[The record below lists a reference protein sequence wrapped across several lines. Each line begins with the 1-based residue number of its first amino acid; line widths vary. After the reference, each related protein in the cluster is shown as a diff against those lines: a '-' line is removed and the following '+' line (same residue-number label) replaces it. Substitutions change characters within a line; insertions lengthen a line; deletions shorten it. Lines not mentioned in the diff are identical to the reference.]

1 MSFDRAA
8 LGPGFQLGVATS
20 SYQIEGA
27 VAEDGRGP
35 SIWDDFTHTPGKI
48 KDAGTGDV
56 ACDHYRRF
64 HEDVALMDWLGVDA
78 YRFSIAWP
86 RVLPEGRGSVNQ
98 KGLDFYE
105 RLVDA
110 LLERGIA
117 PCATL
122 YHWDLPSALEA
133 RGGWLERATAEA
145 FADYAAVVARRL
157 GDRVALW
164 LTHNEPWCQ
173 AFLGYQNGQF
183 APGLRD
189 TRLALSCAHQLLVSH
204 GLAVQALRSHVRTP
218 VGIAPNFMPAHPA
231 SDSPEDVAAAWR
243 QDGYFNRWFL
253 EPVLGLGYPADMVE
267 LYGDLMP
274 EVPEGDARLIAQPI
288 DVVGVNYYERA
299 IVAHEDN
306 GSLLNI
312 RRVRTSER
320 PRTADR
326 EIYAPGLR
334 EILDRLHQ
342 SYRVPRI
349 VVTENGAASRAD
361 EAVDAG
367 RVHDPVRVEFLRE
380 HLEQVAA
387 ARRDGV
393 PVDGY
398 FAWSLM
404 DNFEW
409 SEGYTLRYGVVHV
422 DFETQRR
429 TPKDSALFLRSLS
442 QRPLRD

>member
-1 MSFDRAA
+1 M
-8 LGPGFQLGVATS
+8 
-20 SYQIEGA
+20 
-27 VAEDGRGP
+27 
-35 SIWDDFTHTPGKI
+35 
-48 KDAGTGDV
+48 
-56 ACDHYRRF
+56 
-64 HEDVALMDWLGVDA
+64 
-78 YRFSIAWP
+78 
-86 RVLPEGRGSVNQ
+86 
-98 KGLDFYE
+98 
-105 RLVDA
+105 
-110 LLERGIA
+110 
-117 PCATL
+117 
-122 YHWDLPSALEA
+122 
-133 RGGWLERATAEA
+133 
-145 FADYAAVVARRL
+145 
-157 GDRVALW
+157 
-164 LTHNEPWCQ
+164 
-173 AFLGYQNGQF
+173 
-183 APGLRD
+183 
-189 TRLALSCAHQLLVSH
+189 LA
-204 GLAVQALRSHVRTP
+204 
-218 VGIAPNFMPAHPA
+218 
-231 SDSPEDVAAAWR
+231 
-243 QDGYFNRWFL
+243 
-253 EPVLGLGYPADMVE
+253 

-274 EVPEGDARLIAQPI
+274 KVPEGDLRLIAQPI

-349 VVTENGAASRAD
+349 VVTENGAASQAD